1 VFVDG
6 VGKAADGLAAF
17 DSGVVDRGFTSLGAA
32 GLGVGRVFEG
42 VDLRGVDRMVD
53 TVGETAVRLSGR
65 LRKLQSGL
73 VANYALFM
81 LLFGIGIFYV
91 IFYFSRLGDR

>member
-1 VFVDG
+1 MARRRSGRFAYLAQP
-6 VGKAADGLAAF
+6 VGIRAVAPAHHQY
-17 DSGVVDRGFTSLGAA
+17 
-32 GLGVGRVFEG
+32 G
-42 VDLRGVDRMVD
+42 VDFR
-53 TVGETAVRLSGR
+53 
-65 LRKLQSGL
+65 RKLQSGL